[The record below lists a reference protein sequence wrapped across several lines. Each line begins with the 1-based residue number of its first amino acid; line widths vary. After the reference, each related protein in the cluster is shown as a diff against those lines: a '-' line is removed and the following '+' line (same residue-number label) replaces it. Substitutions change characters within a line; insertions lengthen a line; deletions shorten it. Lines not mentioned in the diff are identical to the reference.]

1 MYEFKSMRVFIE
13 TFSKILAFLFAIL
26 FFFLIVGVISNFISD
41 RNVSHFSYYKGN
53 KQSGKKIAILN
64 VNGPIISDPQNIS
77 NFQIFNSLESIY
89 PSLIRSYFKELRKE
103 NIAGLIISIDSPG
116 GSVSATQKIYKII
129 KEFKKSLNIPI
140 YFHSSNILASG
151 AYWIS
156 LSGDR
161 IYTDY
166 GAIIGSIGVK
176 GPDWIYYNSP
186 TSLSPGILGGY
197 VESPNGI
204 KLYSNT
210 AGISKDIF
218 NPFREPNDREI
229 MQLQQMVDDIYEDF
243 INLVSSNR
251 KIETKIIKEEI
262 GSMIFNSN
270 QAKKY
275 HLIDSQMDIE
285 DVMKTLS
292 KRLDLNNEQFI
303 INKKNTKYNF
313 LDLSFLSRVD
323 KLNSHDLYQSY
334 IEKHFCNNLIYELS
348 VVSIASQHSGC

>member
-1 MYEFKSMRVFIE
+1 
-13 TFSKILAFLFAIL
+13 
-26 FFFLIVGVISNFISD
+26 
-41 RNVSHFSYYKGN
+41 
-53 KQSGKKIAILN
+53 
-64 VNGPIISDPQNIS
+64 
-77 NFQIFNSLESIY
+77 
-89 PSLIRSYFKELRKE
+89 
-103 NIAGLIISIDSPG
+103 
-116 GSVSATQKIYKII
+116 
-129 KEFKKSLNIPI
+129 
-140 YFHSSNILASG
+140 
-151 AYWIS
+151 
-156 LSGDR
+156 
-161 IYTDY
+161 
-166 GAIIGSIGVK
+166 
-176 GPDWIYYNSP
+176 
-186 TSLSPGILGGY
+186 
-197 VESPNGI
+197 
-204 KLYSNT
+204 
-210 AGISKDIF
+210 
-218 NPFREPNDREI
+218 

-313 LDLSFLSRVD
+313 LDLSFLSRVY

-348 VVSIASQHSGC
+348 VVSITSQISSC

>member
-1 MYEFKSMRVFIE
+1 MRIFVE
-13 TFSKILAFLFAIL
+13 TFSKILAFLSAIL
-26 FFFLIVGVISNFISD
+26 IFFLIISFVSKYITD
-41 RNVSHFSYYKGN
+41 RDLSHFSYYKGN
-53 KQSGKKIAILN
+53 KQSEQKIAILN
-64 VNGPIISDPQNIS
+64 INGPIISEPRNI
-77 NFQIFNSLESIY
+77 NEFQIFNSLESIY
-89 PSLIRSYFKELRKE
+89 PSLIRSYLKELKE
-103 NIAGLIISIDSPG
+103 KNIEGLIISIDSPG
-116 GSVSATQKIYKII
+116 GSVSATQKIYKLI
-129 KEFKKSLNIPI
+129 KEFKKSQKIQI

-156 LSGDR
+156 LTGDK
-161 IYTDY
+161 IYADY

-186 TSLSPGILGGY
+186 TSLSPGLLGGY

-204 KLYSNT
+204 ELYANT

-218 NPFREPNDREI
+218 NPFRAPSNKEVV
-229 MQLQQMVDDIYEDF
+229 QLQQMVDDIYEDF

-323 KLNSHDLYQSY
+323 KLNSQDLYQSY